1 MQILILW
8 LLNPLQIY
16 KHSPTKLVWLVRKL
30 LLTESFT
37 IQHIATT
44 KDRVPFIVLSSYAV
58 LPVRAYKRG
67 ARLQRTGRC
76 RSVQRF
82 FSENKNIGLLWAKVR
97 RFCIKST
104 EVLCKEVRCFCS
116 SETFSLS
123 ESRGQA
129 CLDYAERRK
138 RRQSQRTHSPPTKIF
153 FCWNLLHF
161 LHPARKTPINPGH
174 FGWRIGCRIPS
185 TM

>member
-1 MQILILW
+1 MQILMLW

-30 LLTESFT
+30 LLPESFT

-44 KDRVPFIVLSSYAV
+44 KDRVPFIVLSPYAV

-67 ARLQRTGRC
+67 SRLQRTGRC

-104 EVLCKEVRCFCS
+104 EVCIKEVRCFA
-116 SETFSLS
+116 L
-123 ESRGQA
+123 
-129 CLDYAERRK
+129 
-138 RRQSQRTHSPPTKIF
+138 
-153 FCWNLLHF
+153 
-161 LHPARKTPINPGH
+161 PIHHYEIP
-174 FGWRIGCRIPS
+174 PS
-185 TM
+185 TTLEAVSALLKKKYFAKMSYISYTLSLNFLYVQAFSGVGWGVGCCFSV

>member
-30 LLTESFT
+30 LLPESFT

-44 KDRVPFIVLSSYAV
+44 KDRVPFIVLSPYAV

-82 FSENKNIGLLWAKVR
+82 FRKTKTSDFFGQKYGGFASKVR
-97 RFCIKST
+97 RFASKKSD
-104 EVLCKEVRCFCS
+104 VLHFPYTTTK
-116 SETFSLS
+116 
-123 ESRGQA
+123 
-129 CLDYAERRK
+129 
-138 RRQSQRTHSPPTKIF
+138 KIF
-153 FCWNLLHF
+153 CENVLHF
-161 LHPARKTPINPGH
+161 LHPFTKLPLCTG
-174 FGWRIGCRIPS
+174 FFGCRMGCRMLLLGVGS
-185 TM
+185 GAKHCQKV

>member
-1 MQILILW
+1 MLW

-30 LLTESFT
+30 LLPEPFT

-44 KDRVPFIVLSSYAV
+44 KDRVPFIVLSPYAV

-76 RSVQRF
+76 RSVQRL

-104 EVLCKEVRCFCS
+104 EVCIKEVRCFALPIHHYEIPPS
-116 SETFSLS
+116 TTLEAVSALLKKKFS
-123 ESRGQA
+123 G
-129 CLDYAERRK
+129 K
-138 RRQSQRTHSPPTKIF
+138 
-153 FCWNLLHF
+153 NLHF
-161 LHPARKTPINPGH
+161 LHPFTKLPLCTG
-174 FGWRIGCRIPS
+174 FFGCRMGCRMLLLGVGS
-185 TM
+185 GAKHCQKV

>member
-44 KDRVPFIVLSSYAV
+44 KDRVPFIVLSPYAV

-76 RSVQRF
+76 LLYRDYFRKTKTSDF
-82 FSENKNIGLLWAKVR
+82 FGQKYGGFASKVR
-97 RFCIKST
+97 RFYAKKSDVS
-104 EVLCKEVRCFCS
+104 VLPKDEI
-116 SETFSLS
+116 
-123 ESRGQA
+123 
-129 CLDYAERRK
+129 
-138 RRQSQRTHSPPTKIF
+138 QRTHSPPTKIF

-161 LHPARKTPINPGH
+161 LHPVWKTPIKPGNL
-174 FGWRIGCRIPS
+174 GWRIGCRIPS

>member
-30 LLTESFT
+30 LLPESFT

-44 KDRVPFIVLSSYAV
+44 KDRVPFIVLSPYAV

-76 RSVQRF
+76 LLYRDYFRKTKTSDF
-82 FSENKNIGLLWAKVR
+82 FGQKYGGFASKVR
-97 RFCIKST
+97 RFASKKSD
-104 EVLCKEVRCFCS
+104 VLHFPYTTTK
-116 SETFSLS
+116 
-123 ESRGQA
+123 
-129 CLDYAERRK
+129 
-138 RRQSQRTHSPPTKIF
+138 KIF
-153 FCWNLLHF
+153 CENVLHF
-161 LHPARKTPINPGH
+161 LHPFTKLPFCTG
-174 FGWRIGCRIPS
+174 FFGCR
-185 TM
+185 MGCRMLLLGVGFGAKHCQKV

>member
-1 MQILILW
+1 MVTSVSYTFIFAMQILILW

-30 LLTESFT
+30 LLPESFT

-104 EVLCKEVRCFCS
+104 EVCIKEVRCFALPIHHYKKNILRKCP
-116 SETFSLS
+116 TF
-123 ESRGQA
+123 
-129 CLDYAERRK
+129 
-138 RRQSQRTHSPPTKIF
+138 PTPF
-153 FCWNLLHF
+153 H
-161 LHPARKTPINPGH
+161 KTS
-174 FGWRIGCRIPS
+174 FMYRLFRV
-185 TM
+185 